1 MSTDLLRMNQ
11 FGRVKIFIKNKKITL
26 KEFEQILESKSKIQL
41 ANDCKNRVKAS
52 EKFLASLLKRNVL
65 LYGINTGY
73 GPLAT
78 THIPLS
84 DAKELQR
91 NLIYHLAT
99 GVGEPFSEIHVKALM
114 LSRIICLSKGYSAIS
129 LSSLNNLIDFYNFE
143 ILPVIPKLGTVGAS
157 GDLTPLAHMTLAL
170 MGESEVFYQGK
181 KKSAKKVIQ
190 LCKLKPIDL
199 GPKDGLALVNG
210 TSVMTGISAV
220 NGILSQR
227 AIGFALSLSVL
238 YAEIMEA
245 KEEAFHSLIGEVKP
259 HTGMKE
265 ILQSFHEKAK
275 DSSRFI
281 KRKEINLATS
291 ISYENELLQ
300 DAYSIRC
307 IPQILGAISDVISA
321 HNETVTVELN
331 SVTDNPIFV
340 LPEEIVLHGGNFQ
353 GHSIALAADN
363 LYNALTNI
371 AIHSERKIAR
381 ITDAKLNNGLPP
393 FLQGDRSGLQSGFM
407 GAQVTATA
415 ILAWIRSNATPSSIQ
430 SISTNANNQDVVS
443 MGTIAALKTSECID
457 RVFDILAIEAL
468 VMAQAFEL
476 KDGFSPNG
484 GFSKNSIEI
493 VKRIRVISP
502 FLGKDRSLS
511 KEIQSLGEAMKLNKL

>member
-1 MSTDLLRMNQ
+1 MIKV
-11 FGRVKIFIKNKKITL
+11 RVPKARFLIRNKTISL
-26 KEFEQILESKSKIQL
+26 KEFEQILESNLKIQI
-41 ANDCKNRVKAS
+41 ADDCKKKIQAS
-52 EKFLASLLKRNVL
+52 EKFLASLLKRKVL

-78 THIPLS
+78 THIPLTN
-84 DAKELQR
+84 AKELQR

-99 GVGEPFSEIHVKALM
+99 GVGEPFSELYVKALM

-129 LSSLNNLIDFYNFE
+129 LSSLNTLIHFYNLE
-143 ILPVIPKLGTVGAS
+143 IFPVIPKLGTVGAS
-157 GDLTPLAHMTLAL
+157 GDLTPLAHMVLAL
-170 MGESEVFYQGK
+170 IGESDVIYLGK
-181 KKSAKKVIQ
+181 KTSAKKVIQ
-190 LCKLKPIDL
+190 KCKLTPLDL
-199 GPKDGLALVNG
+199 GPKEGLALVNG

-220 NGILSQR
+220 NGYLSER
-227 AIGFALSLSVL
+227 ALDFALSLSIL
-238 YAEIMEA
+238 YAEIMDARED
-245 KEEAFHSLIGEVKP
+245 AFHSLIGDVKP
-259 HTGMKE
+259 HIGIKQ
-265 ILQSFHEKAK
+265 ILKSFNHRSQ
-275 DSSRFI
+275 DSSRFK
-281 KRKEINLATS
+281 KRRELNLTTS

-307 IPQILGAISDVISA
+307 IPQILGAVADVIHF
-321 HNETVTVELN
+321 HNHTVEVELN

-340 LPEEIVLHGGNFQ
+340 LPEETVLHGGNFQ

-363 LYNALTNI
+363 LYNAITNI

-381 ITDAKLNNGLPP
+381 ITDAKFNNGLPP
-393 FLQGDRSGLQSGFM
+393 FLQGDRNGLQSGFM

-415 ILAWIRSNATPSSIQ
+415 ILAWIRSNAIPSSIQ

-443 MGTIAALKTSECID
+443 MGTIAALKTSECLD

-476 KDGFSPNG
+476 KNGFSLNA
-484 GFSKNSIEI
+484 GFSKNSLEL

-502 FLGKDRSLS
+502 FLSKDRSLS
-511 KEIQSLGEAMKLNKL
+511 KEIQALSYAMKSNTL